1 MSKYYENT
9 GIQPNTG
16 DIELEVR
23 FNDGRFGRGLARE
36 FTWDITNKKCS
47 IVSFGAFDWADESAL
62 RKVLKVDTMTPEQDP
77 TGRNPHEPGAK
88 LDAGKPS
95 VRRGFIK
102 YFPRAILAVSAV
114 SDHGQKKY
122 TWGGWK
128 EVPDGINRYGDA
140 ELRHMCYEA
149 MGQLID
155 RDSEALHAAHEAW
168 NAMARLELILCE
180 MEKKSPEPKFDVD
193 I

>member
-1 MSKYYENT
+1 MIYKNT
-9 GIQPNTG
+9 GVEPSSGN
-16 DIELEVR
+16 IELEVR
-23 FNDGRFGRGLARE
+23 TRDEMLHRGLARD
-36 FTWDITNKKCS
+36 FTWGISNSTQT
-47 IVSFGAFDWADESAL
+47 IESFRALNPFDNIKLAQALGVADSKEF
-62 RKVLKVDTMTPEQDP
+62 DP
-77 TGRNPHEPGAK
+77 LGYKPHEPGAK

-95 VRRGFIK
+95 VRRGFIN
-102 YFPRAILAVSAV
+102 YFPRAILAVAAV

-149 MGQLID
+149 MGQKID
-155 RDSEALHAAHEAW
+155 LDSDALHAAHEAW

-180 MEKKSPEPKFDVD
+180 MEKKLPEHKSDVD